1 MDFILNM
8 CWKLLFPGHICI
20 KEREQEEDDIVV
32 ISLACRECGTT
43 GEDNLLSV
51 KNFPVGKEE
60 ELGAAYESD
69 MWTTQQNKRFS
80 MLNTRNY

>member
-1 MDFILNM
+1 MDPIGGFYPQYVLEVT
-8 CWKLLFPGHICI
+8 FSICI

-60 ELGAAYESD
+60 ELDAAYESD
-69 MWTTQQNKRFS
+69 M
-80 MLNTRNY
+80 